1 MGSASSTTGAGEAQ
15 PTQSSGSTAASTTS
29 TSAPAAQEPAVPVQF
44 RTYKQLLNRGNIFE
58 LYTKGELLGS
68 GNMASV
74 YRYTRKKDGVQLA
87 AKVVAKKSL
96 TELSE
101 FTNELEILAACGGHK
116 HILDLHD
123 IFEDEENFYLLTDLL
138 EGGELFDRICDMGVY
153 TEAIAK
159 EIIRPIL
166 DALRHIH
173 SRQVLHRDVKPENL
187 LLMNSKADAL
197 LKIADFGVAA
207 WLPDL
212 EKTKF
217 PKCGTPEYLAPEMYG
232 PRNCAYGKP
241 VDVWAL
247 GCVIFI
253 MLCGWH
259 PFQVPDNMREQKSRI
274 LKGDLSE
281 LQDEDITDDAKDI
294 IRKMLE
300 VDPSRR
306 WTIEQ
311 LFEHPWIKDPAS
323 EAARAA
329 QAKPLKNTQKKL
341 QTFLSKRLRKVV
353 LGMAFASSLRTKSA
367 LVADLRDAG
376 AELEAAEAEAAARE
390 ANGSPKA

>member
-1 MGSASSTTGAGEAQ
+1 MGSASSTGVHADA
-15 PTQSSGSTAASTTS
+15 STAADSRVAEGQS
-29 TSAPAAQEPAVPVQF
+29 GDIKYL
-44 RTYKQLLNRGNIFE
+44 TYKQLLNKGNIFD

-74 YRYTRKKDGVQLA
+74 YRYTRKKDNVQLA
-87 AKVVAKKSL
+87 AKVVEKKSL
-96 TELSE
+96 TEMSE
-101 FTNELEILAACGGHK
+101 FTNELEILAACGGHR

-123 IFEDEENFYLLTDLL
+123 IFEDEDNFYLLTDLL
-138 EGGELFDRICDMGVY
+138 EGGELFDRICEMGVY
-153 TEAIAK
+153 TEVIAK
-159 EIIRPIL
+159 DIIRPIL

-173 SRQVLHRDVKPENL
+173 SKQVLHRDVKPENL
-187 LLMNSKADAL
+187 LLMNNKADAL

-212 EKTKF
+212 EKTKY

-247 GCVIFI
+247 GCVLFI

-259 PFQVPDNMREQKSRI
+259 PFQMPDNLREQKKKI

-281 LQDEDITDDAKDI
+281 LDDEDITDDAKDI

-300 VDPSRR
+300 VNPAKR
-306 WTIEQ
+306 WTIDQ
-311 LFEHPWIKDPAS
+311 LFEHPWIKDPQNPDAAS
-323 EAARAA
+323 A
-329 QAKPLKNTQKKL
+329 QSKPLVKAQKKL
-341 QTFLSKRLRKVV
+341 KSFLKQRLRKVV
-353 LGMAFASSLRTKSA
+353 LGMAFASSLRPKSA
-367 LVADLRDAG
+367 TFKSLQEAG
-376 AELEAAEAEAAARE
+376 VETDE
-390 ANGSPKA
+390 

>member
-1 MGSASSTTGAGEAQ
+1 MGSASSTGGGNGGATGSNEGAAAVQASGEVGEGV
-15 PTQSSGSTAASTTS
+15 TGNIRY
-29 TSAPAAQEPAVPVQF
+29 
-44 RTYKQLLNRGNIFE
+44 RTYRQLLNKGNIFD

-74 YRYTRKKDGVQLA
+74 FRYTRKKDKVQLA
-87 AKVVAKKSL
+87 AKVVEKKTL
-96 TELSE
+96 TEVTE

-153 TEAIAK
+153 NEQIAK
-159 EIIRPIL
+159 NIIRPIL

-173 SRQVLHRDVKPENL
+173 SKQVLHRDVKPENL
-187 LLMNSKADAL
+187 LLMNSNEDAL

-212 EKTKF
+212 EKTKY

-232 PRNCAYGKP
+232 PRGCAYGKP

-259 PFQVPDNMREQKSRI
+259 PFQMPDNLREQKQKI

-281 LQDEDITDDAKDI
+281 LEDEDLTPDAKDI

-300 VDPSRR
+300 VDPEKR

-311 LFEHPWIKDPAS
+311 LFNHPWIKDPAD
-323 EAARAA
+323 EAAASA
-329 QAKPLKNTQKKL
+329 QAKPLVKTQERIKS
-341 QTFLSKRLRKVV
+341 FLNQRLRKVV
-353 LGMAFASSLRTKSA
+353 LGMAFASSLRLKSDSVGEA
-367 LVADLRDAG
+367 IKKTDSDAS
-376 AELEAAEAEAAARE
+376 AAEV
-390 ANGSPKA
+390 